1 MEKKYDIF
9 ISYRRTAFE
18 TANLLATRLKALG
31 YSVFFDLE
39 EMNQGKFNEQL
50 LYRIEQCKDFII
62 VLPPDA
68 LERCHN
74 QDDWVRKELLCALAN
89 NKNIIPVLLEGF
101 DWPEKM
107 PEGLE
112 NLRLYQA
119 VMPLPITYYDMQI
132 KRIRAYLKAK
142 PHKRI
147 IRIISIC
154 LASLLLAL
162 FGLFIAEECIY
173 RPAAYQFAN
182 EFTVKMVCID
192 GSVNAVKESTAVL
205 EKHIEAIKNAQN
217 SDALKQAIV
226 DMRNV
231 LINDTNYISRN
242 IFSAKL
248 KELNFS
254 KIQLYTFAFRGIAM
268 DEISACEQFEDDVY
282 FYIKRGYKHYFLA
295 LDVINDPIQFKSH
308 ILNATYD
315 HKIAEHIANTMTYGY
330 LYDISRLPSKAQE
343 VYYNTKS
350 WKCLPMN
357 VGLKYNQKEYFN
369 LQEQSM
375 VEMETTI
382 ITYDVKMHELNNN

>member
-50 LYRIEQCKDFII
+50 LFRIEQCKDFII

-68 LERCHN
+68 LDRCHN
-74 QDDWVRKELLCALAN
+74 QDDWVRKELLCAMAN

-101 DWPEKM
+101 DWPENM
-107 PEGLE
+107 PAGLE

-132 KRIRAYLKAK
+132 KRIRTYLKAK
-142 PHKRI
+142 PHKRTM
-147 IRIISIC
+147 RIISIC
-154 LASLLLAL
+154 LASLLLVL
-162 FGLFIAEECIY
+162 LGLFIAEECIY
-173 RPAAYQFAN
+173 RPAANQLSN

-192 GSVNAVKESTAVL
+192 GTVNAVKESTEVL
-205 EKHIEAIKNAQN
+205 NKHIEDIQNAKD
-217 SDALKQAIV
+217 SVALKQAV
-226 DMRNV
+226 FDMRNV
-231 LINDTNYISRN
+231 LVNDTNYTARN

-248 KELNFS
+248 KELNFAP
-254 KIQLYTFAFRGIAM
+254 IQLYTFAFRDIAM
-268 DEISACEQFEDDVY
+268 DEISACKQFEDDFY
-282 FYIKRGYKHYFLA
+282 YYIKRGYKHYFLA

-308 ILNATYD
+308 LLNASFD
-315 HKIAEHIANTMTYGY
+315 HKVAEHIAETMTYGY

-343 VYYNTKS
+343 VYYSTKS
-350 WKCLPMN
+350 WKRLPMN
-357 VGLKYNQKEYFN
+357 IGLKYTKKEYLN

-375 VEMETTI
+375 SEMETTI
-382 ITYDVKMHELNNN
+382 ITYEVKMQELKNN